1 MIVALIAL
9 AAFVVLLSVQVCY
22 AHLEIKVLK
31 EQCNGLQIKLFRY
44 FDILNEKVKKL
55 ESEVEENVTDNM

>member
-9 AAFVVLLSVQVCY
+9 AVFVVLLSFQVYY

-31 EQCNGLQIKLFRY
+31 EQCNGLHIMLFRY

-55 ESEVEENVTDNM
+55 ENEGEEKCK